1 LNTLPVKSLLKIVST
16 LNPTKIKKYY
26 YASFAPVLVSMAL
39 IMQSCLLAKIDR
51 TPYKQTAFYDQFRKQ
66 IQQVNTDSLYT
77 RTDTIQA
84 GWAKVNITPE
94 EPVAMAGYGNR
105 WGKKYTSV
113 HDSLWVRAFV
123 FDNGYQKAVLLTMD
137 MLIVPPEVR
146 EALEERLPQI
156 GFTID
161 QTYLT
166 ATHTHYSY
174 GGWAK
179 KLVGKIIAGR
189 YRDKVVEKLT
199 DRILVAIQQADA
211 RKQKASFG
219 FGQYHAGELVY
230 HRINRQGN
238 TDPWLRVFLI
248 RQQSGAT
255 AVISS
260 FAAHATLLP
269 SRQYVLSRDYP
280 GALVDT
286 LEKHPDIDFAAFCA
300 GGVGSHSTGGEG
312 EHFEKIG
319 NVAAALSQK
328 IIHNLPAIRTQ
339 YQQKLASIHMPLP
352 LRRPQWRISEN
363 WRLRPW
369 VFYGLYGD
377 YPSSLTGLRIGDV
390 TWIGTP
396 CDFAG
401 EMMPAIEKQ
410 TDQKLI
416 ITSFNGGYIGY
427 ITADPYYD
435 VDHYETRA
443 MNWFGP
449 ENGAYF
455 IEAISQLANKL

>member
-1 LNTLPVKSLLKIVST
+1 LNTLLVRSLLKILGT
-16 LNPTKIKKYY
+16 LNPKKIKKYY
-26 YASFAPVLVSMAL
+26 YASFIPVLVSMAL
-39 IMQSCLLAKIDR
+39 FMQSCLLAKIDR
-51 TPYKQTAFYDQFRKQ
+51 TPYQQTDFYQQFQKQ
-66 IQQVNTDSLYT
+66 INEVDTDSLYT
-77 RTDTIQA
+77 KTDTIQA
-84 GWAKVNITPE
+84 GWAKVNITPD

-105 WGKKYTSV
+105 WGKKYVSV

-137 MLIVPPEVR
+137 MLIVPPEVT
-146 EALEERLPQI
+146 EALEKRLPEI
-156 GFTID
+156 GFTIN

-166 ATHTHYSY
+166 ATHTHYGY

-179 KLVGKIIAGR
+179 KLVGNIIAGK
-189 YRDKVVEKLT
+189 YRDKLVNQLIG
-199 DRILVAIQQADA
+199 RILSAIHQADA
-211 RKQKASFG
+211 QKQTASFG
-219 FGQYHAGELVY
+219 FAQYHAGELVY
-230 HRINRQGN
+230 HRINKQGN
-238 TDPWLRVFLI
+238 IDPWLRVFLI
-248 RQQSGAT
+248 KQQSGAT
-255 AVISS
+255 AVITS
-260 FAAHATLLP
+260 FAAHATSLP
-269 SRQYVLSRDYP
+269 SRQYILSRDYP

-300 GGVGSHSTGGEG
+300 GGVGSHSTSGEG
-312 EHFEKIG
+312 EQFEKIG

-328 IIHNLPAIRTQ
+328 IIYNLPDISTQ
-339 YQQKLASIHMPLP
+339 YHQKLASVHMPLP
-352 LRRPQWRISEN
+352 LRKPQWRISEN

-369 VFYGLYGD
+369 VFYGLYGN

-410 TDQKLI
+410 TNQQLI

-427 ITADPYYD
+427 ITSDTYYD
-435 VDHYETRA
+435 VDHYETRT

-455 IEAISQLANKL
+455 IEAISRLANKL